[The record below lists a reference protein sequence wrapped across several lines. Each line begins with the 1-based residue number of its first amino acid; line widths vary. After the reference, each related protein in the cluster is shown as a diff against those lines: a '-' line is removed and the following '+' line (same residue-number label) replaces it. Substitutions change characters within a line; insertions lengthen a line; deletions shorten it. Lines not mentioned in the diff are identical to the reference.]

1 MVTPPCSLTARRR
14 FTAPAACSAP
24 GRYVSSACRCATG
37 AISLALIR
45 RLALNADLTYINAEQ
60 KSWYVSEQY
69 DWVSG
74 GIGLAYPLMEKLKAG
89 LNYFLIVFGAGFA
102 LAFVRIPLL
111 VPRFGIRTAELL
123 EAPVMLLV
131 IVLASRRMR
140 RQHPDVS
147 RLSRLAAGIVA
158 LALLLLAELLLAYAL
173 GNRSV
178 SQYLASRDPI
188 SGSVYLVSLLV
199 FAVAPAL
206 GRTGS
211 ASLPKEKG
219 P

>member
-1 MVTPPCSLTARRR
+1 MNT
-14 FTAPAACSAP
+14 
-24 GRYVSSACRCATG
+24 
-37 AISLALIR
+37 
-45 RLALNADLTYINAEQ
+45 
-60 KSWYVSEQY
+60 
-69 DWVSG
+69 
-74 GIGLAYPLMEKLKAG
+74 LKAG

-158 LALLLLAELLLAYAL
+158 LALLLLAELLVAYAL

-178 SQYLASRDPI
+178 SQYLTSRDPI

-211 ASLPKEKG
+211 ACLPKEKG